1 MNLQAGETSH
11 FSPTMMSCQKAPPL
25 IPRKIQEIGKAFLML
40 STENTGRY
48 KLMGVGKYL
57 QHILDIYACLPLQAS
72 QTFFGDSF
80 MILCSFFG
88 IFYAILCQFQQNF
101 MPFYAH
107 FTENF
112 MLSNECFPSLNI
124 RSSMKYQ
131 IPFRFLPSF
140 PLFL

>member
-1 MNLQAGETSH
+1 MKSLAIVSGESLQLLVVNTFGN
-11 FSPTMMSCQKAPPL
+11 FSFRQ
-25 IPRKIQEIGKAFLML
+25 
-40 STENTGRY
+40 
-48 KLMGVGKYL
+48 
-57 QHILDIYACLPLQAS
+57 QAS

-140 PLFL
+140 PLFLWGILLGSNKPSHWKIIVAPDSKIEIPGLSRTFHDIFW

>member
-1 MNLQAGETSH
+1 MRAGMRDDNLCYNFQ
-11 FSPTMMSCQKAPPL
+11 
-25 IPRKIQEIGKAFLML
+25 FL
-40 STENTGRY
+40 SDGCYQFCENEAISL
-48 KLMGVGKYL
+48 K
-57 QHILDIYACLPLQAS
+57 QAS